1 MEGGTL
7 IFCIRYKH
15 REEVV
20 ELSEYNTVGDL
31 KLEIQRMFNVET
43 TKQDIIGWSA
53 TPESDQYILRTCATD
68 EFNNL
73 VVTESISFDTDSDIR
88 YSNTEAFAMDDRQ
101 TESIPISSDT
111 DPDIR
116 YSNTEVSAVDDDETD
131 FVGLELKAIRRL
143 RQHLPKDFP
152 MKFHAMCFSDVLAF
166 VRDLPEKKA
175 LLLYVHNSKDIFS
188 RAFLKH
194 LYNEELNSIIRNTC
208 FVIGW
213 DVEDNTLHNAL
224 IRVLNHNA
232 KLSTMSHLI
241 MDKVGS
247 AICLLPEDND
257 ISLICCLRGNVS
269 ESSLIS
275 SFKNVQQVCDDYHIT
290 SMIDTYTGTQTDP
303 ELAAIS
309 SLQKKLPSGISVT
322 IRHCSLSDA
331 INSIC
336 TGPID
341 ERKALLLFLHNS
353 EQPFSQMF
361 SLSLK
366 NEKVSAI
373 LRKHF
378 LVIGWDVENTDY
390 HDALKSALRV
400 HTGLEYMSDFVSK
413 KAAIAS
419 ILLPVS
425 NTISTFTCL
434 RGNMTSKGL
443 IENLKQVVIALTT
456 AIKEENELIA
466 IQNSKSSENDVS
478 PEKMQKMWADMLG
491 DRDYD
496 AFYFNEHE
504 LLKQKIAFALGL
516 SLTDTGYDSK
526 SQEKIESLYEVIKEQ
541 SRLIA
546 EFKDHIEIAF
556 VFNCLVPLNG
566 AKIKKAEKD
575 PNYNPKSDFSP
586 VPVFILRKCRNS
598 EKPCRIIIDID
609 ERVYSSWANYLTKN
623 KHPECRMI
631 FPRNGR
637 YQVGDYILQEKMS
650 PAYGFD
656 VTALKVADGV
666 ASAAGLASGAI
677 AITAS
682 IAALPVV
689 APSVLIGAG
698 VAGVG
703 AGVWAI
709 GRSAYLLYDRATH
722 SQTMSVKNSEA
733 RAAYLNLVA
742 GTLGICGVGSNV
754 LISQLVSRGVNIGQ
768 AGAFAAN
775 TIGVLNISAGGVSMI
790 NSGYELCDQLINGDQ
805 APSTLVW
812 LQFASSVLF
821 FGHAVYSFKGAQTI
835 IEETQTKVLQDYEN
849 SLRSNRHRKTFNK
862 LVRQTMS
869 DHSDGASG
877 RAEVISTIRNI
888 ENKNEVFAALTR
900 NQKRLTKSGIRYS
913 AGDGE
918 ITFNGMAVDMNQFIG
933 LNHKQS
939 EIYLNNL
946 AQDITSNQ
954 PSINSSSNINGD
966 NVTLTNTVNSLL
978 RTIQIDSSQ
987 VDISNLVRVVSNLL
1001 SFCNEPV
1008 KNMVVKA
1015 VDQSVKFIMK
1025 HLSEDII
1032 KLIDTIIPKNN
1043 QLSEY
1048 FRIGISFFS
1057 QKVDEMEKN
1066 YEMFQKTSEEKY
1078 NNPLFR
1084 ILSPVKVK
1092 RIVQIF
1098 EFIVQNSYSGKWLCE
1113 AVLNEMS
1120 KFISAWIT
1128 RKVFEYTEKTEKEE
1142 NRRKYSAS
1150 YKPQIIDCNICG
1162 GQYFSDS

>member
-1 MEGGTL
+1 
-7 IFCIRYKH
+7 
-15 REEVV
+15 
-20 ELSEYNTVGDL
+20 
-31 KLEIQRMFNVET
+31 
-43 TKQDIIGWSA
+43 
-53 TPESDQYILRTCATD
+53 
-68 EFNNL
+68 
-73 VVTESISFDTDSDIR
+73 
-88 YSNTEAFAMDDRQ
+88 
-101 TESIPISSDT
+101 
-111 DPDIR
+111 
-116 YSNTEVSAVDDDETD
+116 
-131 FVGLELKAIRRL
+131 
-143 RQHLPKDFP
+143 
-152 MKFHAMCFSDVLAF
+152 
-166 VRDLPEKKA
+166 
-175 LLLYVHNSKDIFS
+175 
-188 RAFLKH
+188 
-194 LYNEELNSIIRNTC
+194 
-208 FVIGW
+208 
-213 DVEDNTLHNAL
+213 
-224 IRVLNHNA
+224 
-232 KLSTMSHLI
+232 
-241 MDKVGS
+241 
-247 AICLLPEDND
+247 
-257 ISLICCLRGNVS
+257 
-269 ESSLIS
+269 
-275 SFKNVQQVCDDYHIT
+275 
-290 SMIDTYTGTQTDP
+290 
-303 ELAAIS
+303 
-309 SLQKKLPSGISVT
+309 
-322 IRHCSLSDA
+322 
-331 INSIC
+331 
-336 TGPID
+336 
-341 ERKALLLFLHNS
+341 
-353 EQPFSQMF
+353 
-361 SLSLK
+361 
-366 NEKVSAI
+366 
-373 LRKHF
+373 
-378 LVIGWDVENTDY
+378 
-390 HDALKSALRV
+390 
-400 HTGLEYMSDFVSK
+400 
-413 KAAIAS
+413 
-419 ILLPVS
+419 
-425 NTISTFTCL
+425 
-434 RGNMTSKGL
+434 
-443 IENLKQVVIALTT
+443 
-456 AIKEENELIA
+456 
-466 IQNSKSSENDVS
+466 
-478 PEKMQKMWADMLG
+478 
-491 DRDYD
+491 
-496 AFYFNEHE
+496 
-504 LLKQKIAFALGL
+504 
-516 SLTDTGYDSK
+516 
-526 SQEKIESLYEVIKEQ
+526 
-541 SRLIA
+541 
-546 EFKDHIEIAF
+546 
-556 VFNCLVPLNG
+556 
-566 AKIKKAEKD
+566 
-575 PNYNPKSDFSP
+575 
-586 VPVFILRKCRNS
+586 
-598 EKPCRIIIDID
+598 
-609 ERVYSSWANYLTKN
+609 
-623 KHPECRMI
+623 
-631 FPRNGR
+631 
-637 YQVGDYILQEKMS
+637 MS

-666 ASAAGLASGAI
+666 ASAAGLASAAI

-709 GRSAYLLYDRATH
+709 GRNAYLLYDRATH
-722 SQTMSVKNSEA
+722 SQTMSVENSEA

-742 GTLGICGVGSNV
+742 GTLGFCGVGSNV

-775 TIGVLNISAGGVSMI
+775 TIGVLNISAGGVSVI

-918 ITFNGMAVDMNQFIG
+918 ITFNGMAVDMNEFIG